1 MSDFSF
7 NFIFMINIITNP
19 LLLGIIQEVLDYQ
32 DLDYREF
39 TIPGLIKYSIY
50 SSNSSNSSIIGIVV
64 TKLLGKFF
72 GPSHTDN
79 GGPPVHV
86 INVIRIYAEKLKYP
100 CLISLETK

>member
-50 SSNSSNSSIIGIVV
+50 SSNSSIIGIVV

-100 CLISLETK
+100 CLISLVTK